1 MATFLDQQATSP
13 ARGIVSM
20 LRRAFAKARNTAEN
34 AWDHL
39 SEDVDIRRF
48 TAGNAASLA
57 SMHAYYNRLVT
68 GDPNLHFLQYFKDR
82 YVTGRPDIRM
92 ASFGSGSGHLERSLI
107 ANFGYECA
115 AIDGYELNPKLVG
128 VSNTKAAEMG
138 ATHLRYQV
146 ADLNALQIPA
156 ASYDVA
162 IFFHSLHHVENLEHC
177 LDTVR
182 ACLKPGGVLLIVD
195 YVGPNR
201 LQYSDD
207 QLRYATTLLHLLPPR
222 YRLSKD
228 GTTTKHA
235 ASRQAVH
242 EVIAEDPS
250 EAVRSEDIVPA
261 LDQRFERVEFHSL
274 GGSVL
279 NHVFKGIATN
289 FDESASED
297 LALIHLLQ
305 GMEEWLERNGQ
316 VGPDFVFAVYR
327 PKP

>member
-1 MATFLDQQATSP
+1 MVAFLNRLTASP
-13 ARGIVSM
+13 IRSYFNV
-20 LRRAFAKARNTAEN
+20 LRMAFAKARNTAEN

-39 SEDVDIRRF
+39 AEDVDIRRF
-48 TAGNAASLA
+48 TAGNAASLG

-68 GDPNLHFLQYFKDR
+68 GDPNLHFLQYFKDKYIAR
-82 YVTGRPDIRM
+82 RPDIRV

-115 AIDGYELNPKLVG
+115 AIDGYELNPKLVE
-128 VSNTKAAEMG
+128 VSNAKAAEIG
-138 ATHLRYQV
+138 ASHLRYRV
-146 ADLNALQIPA
+146 ADLNAIQVPL

-162 IFFHSLHHVENLEHC
+162 IFFHSLHHVENLEQC
-177 LDTVR
+177 LDCVR
-182 ACLKPGGVLLIVD
+182 VALKPGGVLLIVD

-201 LQYSDD
+201 LQYSDE
-207 QLRYATTLLHLLPPR
+207 QLRYATTLLHLLPAR
-222 YRLSKD
+222 YRLSAD
-228 GTTTKHA
+228 GTTTKKA
-235 ASRQAVH
+235 ASRQAAH
-242 EVIAEDPS
+242 QVIAEDPS

-289 FDESASED
+289 FDESSSED
-297 LALIHLLQ
+297 LTLIQLLQ
-305 GMEEWLERNGQ
+305 DMEEWLERNGQ

-327 PKP
+327 PKA